1 MTSMLSS
8 RQRGAVRLAWRFIA
22 PYRGRVLGALLA
34 LLFTA
39 AITLSM
45 GQGIKLLV
53 DQGLATQSPAA
64 LRHSLLLFFVLVL
77 ALAFGTYTRFYLVSW
92 IGERVVADIRRRVFD
107 HLIELHPGFYE
118 SNRSSEIQSRLTA
131 DTTLLQSVIGSSLS
145 MALRNL
151 IMLIGGS
158 ILLVVTNPKLSGIVL
173 LALPLVVAPILL
185 FGRRVRALSRQSQ
198 DRVADVGSYV
208 GEVLGQIKT
217 VQAYNHQ
224 DEDKRRFGES
234 AEAAFDVARKRIA
247 QRSWLITVVIVLVL
261 GAVGVMLWVGGM
273 DVIAG
278 RISGGELAAFV
289 FYSLIVGSSFGT
301 LSEVI
306 GELQRAAGAA
316 ERIGEL
322 LRSRNAIVAPER
334 PQPLQR
340 PVQGRIE
347 LQGVRFAYP
356 SRADSYAIDGVDL
369 QVAAGETLALV
380 GPSGAGKSTLFD
392 LLLRFFDPQQGRIL
406 IDGVPIDQLDPRELR
421 ACFAL
426 VSQTPALFYGSIEDN
441 IRYGRLDASQAEVE
455 AAARAAHAHEFIQR
469 LPQGY
474 QTHLGEAG
482 LGLSGGQRQR
492 LAIARALL
500 ADAPILL
507 LDEATSALDAESEH
521 LIQQALPSLMAG
533 RTTLV
538 IAHRLATVKQAD
550 RIAVIERGR
559 LAAIGRHWPAC
570 RADRQQRAVC
580 APGRAAVRQLAL
592 RLDGGG
598 GAGRGDDDRRHGQP
612 LPPEQLLAEE
622 DQATERGDRR
632 LQAHQHAEG
641 TRGHACQG
649 DHFQAV
655 RQRR

>member
-1 MTSMLSS
+1 MLSILSS
-8 RQRGAVRLAWRFIA
+8 RQRNALRMAWRFIA
-22 PYRGRVLGALLA
+22 PYRGRVFGALLA
-34 LLFTA
+34 LMFTA

-64 LRHSLLLFFVLVL
+64 LQQSIGLFFVLVL
-77 ALAFGTYTRFYLVSW
+77 ALAIGTFTRFYLVSW
-92 IGERVVADIRRRVFD
+92 IGERFVADIRKRVFN

-151 IMLIGGS
+151 IMLVGGS
-158 ILLVVTNPKLSGIVL
+158 VLLVVTNAKLSGIVL
-173 LALPLVVAPILL
+173 MALPLVVAPILI

-224 DEDKRRFGES
+224 NEDKRRFGLS
-234 AEAAFDVARKRIA
+234 AEAAFDTARQRIA
-247 QRSWLITVVIVLVL
+247 QRAWLITVVIVLVL

-289 FYSLIVGSSFGT
+289 FYSLIVGSAFGT

-316 ERIGEL
+316 ERIAEL
-322 LRSRNAIVAPER
+322 LQARNEITPPASDVLHLT
-334 PQPLQR
+334 Q

-347 LQGVRFAYP
+347 LQGLRFAYP
-356 SRADSYAIDGVDL
+356 SRPGSFAVDGIDL
-369 QVAAGETLALV
+369 QVSAGETLALV

-406 IDGVPIDQLDPRELR
+406 IDDVPIRQLDPRELR
-421 ACFAL
+421 SSFAL
-426 VSQTPALFYGSIEDN
+426 VSQNPALFFGSVEDN
-441 IRYGRLDASQAEVE
+441 IRYGKTSATLAEVE
-455 AAARAAHAHEFIQR
+455 AAAKAAHAHEFIMK
-469 LPQGY
+469 LPNGY
-474 QTHLGEAG
+474 QTHLGDAG

-500 ADAPILL
+500 VDAPILL

-521 LIQQALPSLMAG
+521 LIQQALPPLMAG

-538 IAHRLATVKQAD
+538 IAHRLATVKSAD
-550 RIAVIERGR
+550 RIAVIEHGK
-559 LAAIGRHWPAC
+559 LAAIGTHSEL
-570 RADRQQRAVC
+570 VNSS
-580 APGRAAVRQLAL
+580 
-592 RLDGGG
+592 
-598 GAGRGDDDRRHGQP
+598 P
-612 LPPEQLLAEE
+612 LYARLAE
-622 DQATERGDRR
+622 
-632 LQAHQHAEG
+632 LQFSNEAE
-641 TRGHACQG
+641 
-649 DHFQAV
+649 AV
-655 RQRR
+655 N

>member
-1 MTSMLSS
+1 MPSILSS
-8 RQRGAVRLAWRFIA
+8 RQRTALCMAWRFIA

-34 LLFTA
+34 LMFTA

-64 LRHSLLLFFVLVL
+64 LQHSIGLFFVLVF
-77 ALAFGTYTRFYLVSW
+77 ALAIGTFTRFYLVSW
-92 IGERVVADIRRRVFD
+92 IGERFVADIRKRVFN

-158 ILLVVTNPKLSGIVL
+158 VLLVVTNAKLSGIVL
-173 LALPLVVAPILL
+173 MALPLVVAPILI

-224 DEDKRRFGES
+224 AEDKRRFGLS
-234 AEAAFDVARKRIA
+234 AEAAFDTARKRIA
-247 QRSWLITVVIVLVL
+247 QRAWLITVVIVLVL

-289 FYSLIVGSSFGT
+289 FYSLIVGSAFGT

-316 ERIGEL
+316 ERIAEL
-322 LRSRNAIVAPER
+322 LQARNEITPPAADGVQLA
-334 PQPLQR
+334 Q

-347 LQGVRFAYP
+347 LQGLRFAYP
-356 SRADSYAIDGVDL
+356 SRPGSFAIDGIDL
-369 QVAAGETLALV
+369 DVAPGETLALV

-392 LLLRFFDPQQGRIL
+392 LLLRFFDPQEGRIL
-406 IDGVPIDQLDPRELR
+406 IDGQPIKQLDPADLR
-421 ACFAL
+421 RSFAL
-426 VSQTPALFYGSIEDN
+426 VSQNPALFFGTVEDN
-441 IRYGRLDASQAEVE
+441 IRYGRTDATLAEVQ
-455 AAARAAHAHEFIQR
+455 AAAKAAHAHGFIMK
-469 LPQGY
+469 LPDGY
-474 QTHLGEAG
+474 QTHLGDAG

-500 ADAPILL
+500 VDAPILL
-507 LDEATSALDAESEH
+507 LDEATSALDAESEY
-521 LIQQALPSLMAG
+521 LIQQALPLLMQG

-538 IAHRLATVKQAD
+538 IAHRLATVKSAD
-550 RIAVIERGR
+550 RIAVIEHGK
-559 LAAIGRHWPAC
+559 LAAIGSHSEL
-570 RADRQQRAVC
+570 V
-580 APGRAAVRQLAL
+580 LSS
-592 RLDGGG
+592 
-598 GAGRGDDDRRHGQP
+598 P
-612 LPPEQLLAEE
+612 LYARLAE
-622 DQATERGDRR
+622 
-632 LQAHQHAEG
+632 LQFSHDAE
-641 TRGHACQG
+641 AE
-649 DHFQAV
+649 A
-655 RQRR
+655 

>member
-8 RQRGAVRLAWRFIA
+8 RQRGAIRLAWRFIA

-34 LLFTA
+34 LMFTA

-45 GQGIKLLV
+45 GQGLKLLV
-53 DQGLATQSPAA
+53 DQGLATQSPEA
-64 LRHSLLLFFVLVL
+64 LRHSLGLFFVLVL
-77 ALAFGTYTRFYLVSW
+77 ALAAGTYMRFYLVSW

-158 ILLVVTNPKLSGIVL
+158 VLLVVTNPKLSGIVL

-224 DEDKRRFGES
+224 DEDKRRFATS
-234 AEAAFDVARKRIA
+234 VEAAFEVARKRIA

-289 FYSLIVGSSFGT
+289 FYALIVGSSFGT

-316 ERIGEL
+316 ERIAEL
-322 LRSRNAIVAPER
+322 LRAGNAIVAPQQ
-334 PQPLQR
+334 PQPLPQ

-356 SRADSYAIDGVDL
+356 SRSDSYAIDGIDL
-369 QVAAGETLALV
+369 QVVAGETLALV

-392 LLLRFFDPQQGRIL
+392 LLLRFFDPQTGRIL
-406 IDGVPIDQLDPRELR
+406 VDGVAIDQLDPDALR
-421 ACFAL
+421 SCFAL
-426 VSQTPALFYGSIEDN
+426 VSQNPALFFGSVEDN

-550 RIAVIERGR
+550 RIAVIEQGR
-559 LAAIGRHWPAC
+559 LAAIGTHAE
-570 RADRQQRAVC
+570 
-580 APGRAAVRQLAL
+580 LIESS
-592 RLDGGG
+592 
-598 GAGRGDDDRRHGQP
+598 P
-612 LPPEQLLAEE
+612 LYARLAE
-622 DQATERGDRR
+622 
-632 LQAHQHAEG
+632 LQFGQKA
-641 TRGHACQG
+641 
-649 DHFQAV
+649 
-655 RQRR
+655 